1 MMLQYNIPNNQP
13 GRPIGIASGSGW
25 SLGAAMAASLGLH
38 AIVVAAALM
47 SFGPQRLGI
56 DDAAAITVFVEPD
69 RAPVATASEIPPPTA
84 PTPAPGPEPESSEPP
99 AVTALDP
106 PKEPALPDFA
116 PPPPEALAPPD
127 FSAPPPPPPKPAQ
140 PAPQAAPAKPEP
152 KPEPKRAAPTV
163 AQPAPARPAPKAPAE
178 SGSPAPAPAAV
189 VAAPTSV
196 APGWNALLAAWLAA
210 NRRYPD
216 EARRRSEEGEVTVR
230 FTVMPG
236 GQVSAAAV
244 VKGSGFAAL
253 DAAALRLLQGATLPA
268 PGVEATRTVRIR
280 FRLND

>member
-1 MMLQYNIPNNQP
+1 MLHYNITSNQL
-13 GRPIGIASGSGW
+13 GRPIGIAPASGW
-25 SLGAAMAASLGLH
+25 SLGAAIAASLGLH
-38 AIVVAAALM
+38 AIVVTAALM
-47 SFGPQRLGI
+47 AFGLQRFAI

-69 RAPVATASEIPPPTA
+69 RAPVATASEIPPSDA
-84 PTPAPGPEPESSEPP
+84 PTPVPEPEPEPP
-99 AVTALDP
+99 AVAALDP

-140 PAPQAAPAKPEP
+140 PAPQAAQP
-152 KPEPKRAAPTV
+152 KPEPKRTAPTV

-178 SGSPAPAPAAV
+178 SGSPVLPAPAAV
-189 VAAPTSV
+189 AAAPATV

-230 FTVMPG
+230 FIVMPG
-236 GQVSAAAV
+236 GQVSEAAV
-244 VKGSGFAAL
+244 VKGSGFTAL

-268 PGVEATRTVRIR
+268 PGIEATRTVRIR
-280 FRLND
+280 FRLRD